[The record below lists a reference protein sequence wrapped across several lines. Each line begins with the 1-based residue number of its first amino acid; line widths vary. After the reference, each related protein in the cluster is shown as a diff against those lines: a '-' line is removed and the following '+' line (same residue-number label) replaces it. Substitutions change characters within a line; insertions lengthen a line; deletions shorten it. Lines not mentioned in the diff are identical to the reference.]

1 MKKLVVWGI
10 CFTIPVFLLAW
21 LSRSVYRVD
30 GHSMQQTLL
39 SGDRVWLSGKDAVNR
54 GDIVIFQHHGQA
66 YIKRCAGMPGD
77 TVVLQEGRL
86 LVNGLPADPPAAA
99 APADSGDA
107 DNLRIVEYYGQ
118 NWTARNFGPLVV
130 PFRGCK
136 IPLSEYNSKIYEYI
150 IRTDAGI
157 NSAERYTDF
166 VRNHSQYQFENDY
179 YFLLGDNRLHSDD
192 SRVMGPVPAT
202 GIIGKTSLVVYSWAG
217 WNRFFLKL
225 P

>member
-1 MKKLVVWGI
+1 MKKLIRWGI
-10 CFTIPVFLLAW
+10 CLAIPIFLLAW

-54 GDIVIFQHHGQA
+54 GDIIIFQHLGQA

-77 TVVLQEGRL
+77 TVVLQEGTL
-86 LVNGLPADPPAAA
+86 LINGLQANLPAAPLTA
-99 APADSGDA
+99 APGNA
-107 DNLRIVEYYGQ
+107 DNIRIVEYYGQ
-118 NWTARNFGPLVV
+118 NWTTRNFGPLVI
-130 PFRGCK
+130 PSRGR
-136 IPLSEYNSKIYEYI
+136 ILPLDEYNCKLYEHI

-157 NSAERYTDF
+157 ISTEGYNDF
-166 VRNHSQYQFENDY
+166 VKNHTQYQFEQDY

-192 SRVMGPVPAT
+192 SRVMGPVPAN
-202 GIIGKTSLVVYSWAG
+202 GIIGETNLVVYSWAG